1 MTQYRGKLTKINRKI
16 VSHTTR
22 HAQMAEVT
30 TPQRLV
36 ETILN
41 QIAQLSPLAQA
52 NII

>member
-1 MTQYRGKLTKINRKI
+1 MNTRSITTKSTERL
-16 VSHTTR
+16 SHTLPVTP
-22 HAQMAEVT
+22 QMAEVT